1 MEDIEKKVKDIT
13 VAIEINTLE
22 KLDQEAF
29 KRSMA
34 LSPLIREI
42 LMDYLN
48 KHWDEKFV
56 ITPEKQMYL
65 ARTGSRYV
73 KVRLTLRQYNLLKA
87 YATKNNIPMS
97 HVIKI
102 AVAEALGM
110 LPRDE

>member
-13 VAIEINTLE
+13 VAIELETLE

-29 KRSMA
+29 KRSIA
-34 LSPLIREI
+34 ISPLIREI

-87 YATKNNIPMS
+87 YATKNNIPMA

-102 AVAEALGM
+102 AVAEALDM